1 MSTLLLN
8 DHMIVSHAQVL
19 ILLEVTTIVCS
30 HLCETQRKR
39 KLCCSHVGRP
49 GGKGRVANMS
59 IDGTFLEHKALV
71 LVILMELVHNRK
83 D

>member
-1 MSTLLLN
+1 MSTLLN
-8 DHMIVSHAQVL
+8 DHMIASHAQVQ
-19 ILLEVTTIVCS
+19 VTTIVCS
-30 HLCETQRKR
+30 QLCETQRR

-59 IDGTFLEHKALV
+59 MDRTFLEHKALV

-83 D
+83 E